1 MRRVIAYIDGYNLY
15 YGLREK
21 KWKWAYWLDLHAL
34 VSNLLKPKQLLI
46 TTKYFTTIVKY
57 PLDRHRRQAVYLEAL
72 QTLESIEVYF
82 GHFLSQTVVCQKCGA
97 SHLTHHEKMTDVN
110 IAVEMMTDAFQNRM
124 DVIILLSGDS
134 DLVGSI
140 HLIKQLFPEKRIIIA
155 FPPARKSESLK
166 GAADGY
172 THIGR
177 DTLVHSLLPDV
188 VIKPN
193 GIALRRPA
201 RWR

>member
-57 PLDRHRRQAVYLEAL
+57 PLDRHRRQTVYLEAL
-72 QTLESIEVYF
+72 QTLESIEVFF

-124 DVIILLSGDS
+124 DVILLLSEDS
-134 DLVGSI
+134 DLVG
-140 HLIKQLFPEKRIIIA
+140 
-155 FPPARKSESLK
+155 
-166 GAADGY
+166 
-172 THIGR
+172 
-177 DTLVHSLLPDV
+177 
-188 VIKPN
+188 
-193 GIALRRPA
+193 
-201 RWR
+201 